1 MNHTPRALRR
11 ARTWTAGA
19 LTAAA
24 LATGGVSS
32 GTSALSSTQ
41 GS

>member
-19 LTAAA
+19 LTAA